1 MLIKTGLRHGHASR
15 TFMRVYLVHMVKRV
29 ERVLVVFVVLPKC
42 WQRMVVQGN
51 VSLCLIHVLH
61 WELSALP
68 HEIE

>member
-1 MLIKTGLRHGHASR
+1 
-15 TFMRVYLVHMVKRV
+15 MRVYLVHMVKRV